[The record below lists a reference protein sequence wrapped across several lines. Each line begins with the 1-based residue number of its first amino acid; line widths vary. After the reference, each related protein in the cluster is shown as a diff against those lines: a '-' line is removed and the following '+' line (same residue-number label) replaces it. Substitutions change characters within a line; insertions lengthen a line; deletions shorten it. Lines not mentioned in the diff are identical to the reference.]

1 MQFYL
6 YILSIID
13 MTGENNMKTILF
25 FIIVTAFMWVPFI
38 LVGSVFIVAVS
49 VDAIDL
55 LHRLFNSEEN
65 NNGRN
70 N

>member
-1 MQFYL
+1 M
-6 YILSIID
+6 
-13 MTGENNMKTILF
+13 ETILF

-65 NNGRN
+65 NHGRN